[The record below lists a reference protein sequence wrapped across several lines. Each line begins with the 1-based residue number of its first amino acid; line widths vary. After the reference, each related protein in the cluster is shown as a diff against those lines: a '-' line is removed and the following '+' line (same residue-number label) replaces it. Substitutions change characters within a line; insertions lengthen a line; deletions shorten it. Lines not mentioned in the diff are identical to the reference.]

1 MHDAIERGF
10 LVSELLATYV
20 LTHREDEQINRKA
33 EQIALGL
40 TVGSWTDLPRLKRK
54 RLQKHKGRVEK
65 Y

>member
-20 LTHREDEQINRKA
+20 LTHREDEQVNQKA

-40 TVGSWTDLPRLKRK
+40 TVGSWTDLP
-54 RLQKHKGRVEK
+54 
-65 Y
+65 